1 MDNCSCVQNYCLEHM
16 PEDLEKSTESTEPN
30 EEGSNE
36 LKPGSNET
44 YDDGYG
50 AYGGWKPEGADDFFP
65 GGIHSKSEDPD
76 PNYPAKN

>member
-1 MDNCSCVQNYCLEHM
+1 ML
-16 PEDLEKSTESTEPN
+16 EDLEKSTESTEPN

-50 AYGGWKPEGADDFFP
+50 AYGGWKPEGQRCKKLEILEIYLFYLF
-65 GGIHSKSEDPD
+65 
-76 PNYPAKN
+76 